1 MSGFVERVADH
12 QLKHAVDIIG
22 GYADHAPLDTW
33 LNAID
38 QCVLQQRLQRQLR
51 NRQVL
56 RHAIDP
62 PVHLQPVAQ
71 AVLLDRQVTPR
82 QLQLIPPGHQ
92 CARPREAR
100 TEQVGQ
106 VQYSLLRLGRIAR
119 HQCGDAVE
127 AVEQEVR
134 TNARLQRFDPRPQL
148 GLLLAPPLALQ
159 IEIA

>member
-1 MSGFVERVADH
+1 M
-12 QLKHAVDIIG
+12 
-22 GYADHAPLDTW
+22 
-33 LNAID
+33 
-38 QCVLQQRLQRQLR
+38 
-51 NRQVL
+51 
-56 RHAIDP
+56 
-62 PVHLQPVAQ
+62 
-71 AVLLDRQVTPR
+71 
-82 QLQLIPPGHQ
+82 
-92 CARPREAR
+92 ARPREAR